1 MLMKAFRKRLFPLI
15 IVLVMLFNAGAAFS
29 AEIPISIV
37 VNNRLLKTDVDPL
50 VIEGRTL
57 VPLRAIADAL
67 GCTIEWNVQSQTAT
81 IRSPVDTIIFRINSY
96 VIVKTSVF
104 DNREDKDIEIDV
116 PPMIVRGRT
125 MVPVR
130 AISEGLDAKV
140 EWIKETN
147 TVTINI
153 DYQWDYLGEFSEDL
167 AQVRKG
173 GKYGLINRQGVM
185 VAPMIYDSI
194 SPFKDGFAEVVK
206 DGVKFYIDEKNN
218 QYFKKSDKVQQ
229 LK

>member
-1 MLMKAFRKRLFPLI
+1 MKALRKTLFPVI

-37 VNNRLLKTDVDPL
+37 VNNRLLKTDVEPV

-81 IRSPVDTIIFRINSY
+81 IKSPVDTVIFRINSY

-104 DNREDKDIEIDV
+104 DNKEDRDIEIDV
-116 PPMIVRGRT
+116 PPMIIRGRT

-140 EWIKETN
+140 EWVKETN
-147 TVTINI
+147 TVII
-153 DYQWDYLGEFSEDL
+153 DVDYLWDHLGDFSEDL
-167 AQVRKG
+167 APVRKG
-173 GKYGLINRQGVM
+173 GKYGVINKQGVM
-185 VAPMIYDSI
+185 VVPMIYDRI
-194 SPFKDGFAEVVK
+194 SPFKDGFAEVEK

-218 QYFKKSDKVQQ
+218 QYLRKSDKV
-229 LK
+229 